1 MNGLSSRDG
10 AMPGQALPG
19 HMSGQRRF
27 LVRMGVF
34 LAVVAALLVLL
45 AAGLSTAFFA
55 NPALNGLIIL
65 VLMSGIFYNF
75 RQVMRLGPECAWIEQ
90 VHAGHSGAV
99 PEEKILP
106 ETAPPVL
113 LAPLGVL
120 LRARSG
126 KIILSAAMTRAV
138 LDSIFSRLDEARDIS
153 RYLVGLLIFLGLLG
167 TFWGLI
173 NTLSSIGATIQG
185 LSVQGG
191 DITIVFDQLKAGL
204 QAPLTGMGTAFSSS
218 LFGLAGSLI
227 LGFLDL
233 NAGQAQNQ
241 FYNELEEWL
250 SSLTRVSSGSD
261 LAEGETAMPVYVT
274 ALLEQTADTVE
285 RLQAIVA
292 RGEESRAAS
301 NQALLSLSGQLASL
315 TDHLQG
321 DQDVSR
327 RMLDGQREMRT
338 LLEQLVQQREGA
350 EPGLDPA
357 SRQHLR
363 NIDVH
368 LSRMMQDTVDGRER
382 SVSELRS
389 DIRLL
394 TRTVAALAQ
403 EQRKADS

>member
-1 MNGLSSRDG
+1 MSEPPFPGG
-10 AMPGQALPG
+10 AMTDLA
-19 HMSGQRRF
+19 MSGQRRF
-27 LVRMGVF
+27 LMRMGIF
-34 LAVVAALLVLL
+34 LAVVASALALLI
-45 AAGLSTAFFA
+45 ATLSKAFFA

-65 VLMSGIFYNF
+65 VLMIGIFYNF
-75 RQVMRLGPECAWIEQ
+75 RQVLRLGPECDWIEHVRQ
-90 VHAGHSGAV
+90 THSRTQREENIN
-99 PEEKILP
+99 PEQS
-106 ETAPPVL
+106 APVL
-113 LAPLGVL
+113 LAPMAVMLA
-120 LRARSG
+120 ARSG
-126 KIILSAAMTRAV
+126 KMTLSPNIIRAL
-138 LDSIFSRLDEARDIS
+138 LDSIFSRLDEAREIS

-173 NTLSSIGATIQG
+173 NTLSTIGATIQG

-191 DITIVFDQLKAGL
+191 DITTVFDQLKSGL

-218 LFGLAGSLI
+218 LFGLGGSLI

-250 SSLTRVSSGSD
+250 SSLTRLSSGGALS
-261 LAEGETAMPVYVT
+261 EGETAMPVYVT

-292 RGEESRAAS
+292 RGEESRSAS
-301 NQALLSLSGQLASL
+301 NQALLSLSGQLANL
-315 TDHLQG
+315 TDHLQS

-327 RMLDGQREMRT
+327 RMLDGQREMRG
-338 LLEQLVQQREGA
+338 LLEQMVQQRESA
-350 EPGLDPA
+350 DAGLDQA

-368 LSRMMQDTVDGRER
+368 LSRLMQDTIDGRER
-382 SVSELRS
+382 TVTELRS
-389 DIRLL
+389 DLKLL

-403 EQRKADS
+403 EQRKADG

>member
-1 MNGLSSRDG
+1 MSD
-10 AMPGQALPG
+10 MPHQEAA
-19 HMSGQRRF
+19 MSGQRRF
-27 LVRMGVF
+27 LMRMGIF
-34 LAVVAALLVLL
+34 LAVVAGVLGLLV
-45 AAGLSTAFFA
+45 ATLSTAFFA

-65 VLMSGIFYNF
+65 VLMIGILYNF
-75 RQVMRLGPECAWIEQ
+75 RQVLRLGPECNWVEY
-90 VHAGHSGAV
+90 VRRTHSHASH
-99 PEEKILP
+99 EEKIIAVQ
-106 ETAPPVL
+106 TAPVL
-113 LAPLGVL
+113 LAPMAAMLGV
-120 LRARSG
+120 RSG
-126 KIILSAAMTRAV
+126 KMILSASATRSL
-138 LDSIFSRLDEARDIS
+138 LDSIFSRLDEAREIS

-173 NTLSSIGATIQG
+173 NTLSTIGATIQG

-191 DITIVFDQLKAGL
+191 DITTVFDQLKSGL

-218 LFGLAGSLI
+218 LFGLGGSLI

-250 SSLTRVSSGSD
+250 SSLTRLSSGGALS
-261 LAEGETAMPVYVT
+261 EGETAMPVYVT

-292 RGEESRAAS
+292 RGEESRSAS
-301 NQALLSLSGQLASL
+301 NQALLSLSGQLANL
-315 TDHLQG
+315 TDHLQS

-327 RMLDGQREMRT
+327 RMLDGQREMRG
-338 LLEQLVQQREGA
+338 LLEQMVQQRESA
-350 EPGLDPA
+350 DAGLDQA

-368 LSRMMQDTVDGRER
+368 LSRLMQDTIDGRER
-382 SVSELRS
+382 TVTDLRS
-389 DIRLL
+389 DLKLL

-403 EQRKADS
+403 EQRKADG

>member
-1 MNGLSSRDG
+1 MTDARLSDGGLDG
-10 AMPGQALPG
+10 AA
-19 HMSGQRRF
+19 MSGQRRY
-27 LVRMGVF
+27 LVRMGLF
-34 LAVVAALLVLL
+34 LALVSGILVLL
-45 AAGLSTAFFA
+45 LGTLSTAFMA
-55 NPALNGLIIL
+55 NPSLNGLIIL
-65 VLMSGIFYNF
+65 VLMTGIFYNF
-75 RQVMRLGPECAWIEQ
+75 RQVLRLGPECGWIEH
-90 VHAGHSGAV
+90 VRATRMGVAHEERPM
-99 PEEKILP
+99 PELM
-106 ETAPPVL
+106 APVL
-113 LAPLGVL
+113 LAPMAALLGA
-120 LRARSG
+120 RAG
-126 KIILSAAMTRAV
+126 KMVLSAATTRTL

-153 RYLVGLLIFLGLLG
+153 RYMVGLLIFLGLLG

-191 DITIVFDQLKAGL
+191 DIATVFDQLKSGL

-218 LFGLAGSLI
+218 LFGLGGSLI

-250 SSLTRVSSGSD
+250 SSFTRLSTGSGPS
-261 LAEGETAMPVYVT
+261 EGDAPMPVYVT

-292 RGEESRAAS
+292 RGEESRMAS
-301 NQALLSLSGQLASL
+301 NQALLGLSGQLASL
-315 TDHLQG
+315 TDHLQT

-327 RMLDGQREMRT
+327 RMLDGQREVRSF
-338 LLEQLVQQREGA
+338 LEQLVQQGGLSEG
-350 EPGLDPA
+350 GIDLA

-368 LSRMMQDTVDGRER
+368 LSRMMQEANDGRER
-382 SVSELRS
+382 TLGELRS
-389 DIRLL
+389 DIKLL

-403 EQRKADS
+403 EQRKAED